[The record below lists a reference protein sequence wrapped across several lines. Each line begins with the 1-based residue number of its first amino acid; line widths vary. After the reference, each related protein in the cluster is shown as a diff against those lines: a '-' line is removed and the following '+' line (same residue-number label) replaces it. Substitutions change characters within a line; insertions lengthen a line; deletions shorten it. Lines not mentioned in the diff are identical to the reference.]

1 MSVRQAVGHEPRQ
14 AEAATCVRLYR
25 IDSGEIALRVM
36 RPRRPR
42 RGPAKLARTLLGSL
56 ARPAQWHPVPAF
68 LVEHPHAGPFLI
80 DTGYDPS
87 VAVDPAHTLGFLF
100 GRVLM
105 RHRCAP
111 QTVRE
116 QVAGCGVA
124 PADVRMVV
132 MTHLHLDHVS
142 GGGEWPDAEFVVDR
156 VELAAAFAQRGP
168 GPYVPS
174 HLRSIRRWREIDYRG
189 PGAARFE
196 SFGRTFD
203 LFGDGSVRLISSPGH
218 SPGHQS
224 VLLRLAD
231 RHALICGDAAMSTV
245 ELRERVIDGLIVD
258 QAGYL
263 RSGDEARAFVRAH
276 PDTLAIA
283 SHDRAAA

>member
-1 MSVRQAVGHEPRQ
+1 MTERQALMHEPRRMD
-14 AEAATCVRLYR
+14 AANCVRLHR

-42 RGPAKLARTLLGSL
+42 RGPAKLPRTLLGSL
-56 ARPAQWHPVPAF
+56 ARQAQWHPVPAF

-87 VAVDPAHTLGFLF
+87 VAVDPARTLGFLF

-111 QTVRE
+111 QRVRE
-116 QVAGCGVA
+116 QVAACGVA
-124 PADVRMVV
+124 PGDVHMVV

-142 GGGEWPDAEFVVDR
+142 GSGEWRHAEFVVDR
-156 VELAAAFAQRGP
+156 AELAAAFAQRGP

-174 HLRSIRRWREIDYRG
+174 HLRSIARWREIDYRG
-189 PGAARFE
+189 PAAARFE
-196 SFGRTFD
+196 SFARTVD

-224 VLLRLAD
+224 VLLRLAE
-231 RHALICGDAAMSTV
+231 RYALICGDAAMSRV

-276 PDTLAIA
+276 PETLAVA
-283 SHDRAAA
+283 SHERAA